1 MMGDP
6 LISVDPVSRELM
18 PGLAESWTQS
28 DDGLTWTFKLRPDV
42 PFHGDGEW
50 GTVTA
55 EDVKFSWDQYAFHP
69 ETTRGFIG
77 GILKQAVGDDMANFE
92 IVSDLEFTVTA
103 TEPTNILAQMLSASE
118 ETLIIQSK
126 KYWDADATTA
136 EQRLSEPVRMK
147 LVSSTPG
154 VEVVLQARPEH
165 WRKAGV
171 FQKVTLLAISEP
183 WARLAQ
189 LQSGAVD
196 LAVLTAPLASRPRPA
211 ASTSSR

>member
-1 MMGDP
+1 M
-6 LISVDPVSRELM
+6 
-18 PGLAESWTQS
+18 
-28 DDGLTWTFKLRPDV
+28 
-42 PFHGDGEW
+42 
-50 GTVTA
+50 TA

-77 GILKQAVGDDMANFE
+77 GILKQAVGDDMANFK

-126 KYWDADATTA
+126 KYWDAERTRRRRPIGTGPY
-136 EQRLSEPVRMK
+136 EF
-147 LVSSTPG
+147 VSSTPG

-171 FQKVTLLAISEP
+171 FQKITLLAISEP
-183 WARLAQ
+183 SARLAQ

-196 LAVLTAPLASRPRPA
+196 LAVLTAPLALEAQASGINIISVNDVG
-211 ASTSSR
+211 ASTSSSAGCTRGRRSGAR